1 MNWLVYMSEFQCAF
15 LLCVFYNLDLEKW
28 FCFILQSCALSSAT
42 ASIETTKRNVKMRCK
57 IGRVNEALEILSR
70 LSLLEVHLLTPK
82 KVENLL
88 TSFVTKK
95 TVSFQDFAKQI
106 KG

>member
-15 LLCVFYNLDLEKW
+15 LHRVLYSLDLEKC

-70 LSLLEVHLLTPK
+70 LSLLEVHLLTQK
-82 KVENLL
+82 RLK
-88 TSFVTKK
+88 
-95 TVSFQDFAKQI
+95 I
-106 KG
+106 Y